1 MSCAEVLYTVPEELG
16 RHFREYERIG
26 KKLINLNWSIEFN
39 SICKKENILPNY
51 SRLRHHD
58 LAVAT
63 TVTTLKYRK
72 YLTDREINNKKKK
85 KVELEKSKK

>member
-1 MSCAEVLYTVPEELG
+1 MSCAEVLYTVAEELR
-16 RHFREYERIG
+16 RHFREYERIR

-58 LAVAT
+58 PAVTT

-85 KVELEKSKK
+85 KV